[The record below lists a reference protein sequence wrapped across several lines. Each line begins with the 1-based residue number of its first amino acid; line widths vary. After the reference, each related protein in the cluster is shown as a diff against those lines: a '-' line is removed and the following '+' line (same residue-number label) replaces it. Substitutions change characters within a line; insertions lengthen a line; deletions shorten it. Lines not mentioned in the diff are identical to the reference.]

1 MYLWVSINHFRS
13 PDRRGY
19 RPLACG
25 LKSYRF
31 LVVRS
36 IRWPRWVSI
45 LSFFPF
51 FPFFFFFFL
60 VLLSSPSSPLSFSFF
75 FSVNFSRRV
84 FLRGLRKRKL
94 SRDICRPANWSV
106 KFNGESLKYPALRCL
121 FWTRENIMDV
131 IYIYIYRIYSTGE
144 KEFRSKREGGGL
156 RMLGGTIV
164 VLNRSVEC
172 QPRCCILR
180 FNFRNAT
187 RLQCPCIIFNSCPV
201 VRTFEL

>member
-1 MYLWVSINHFRS
+1 MGIHQSLSLSRSPRISAFSLWIKVVSIS
-13 PDRRGY
+13 RRAFHS
-19 RPLACG
+19 LASMS
-25 LKSYRF
+25 LDSF
-31 LVVRS
+31 L
-36 IRWPRWVSI
+36 
-45 LSFFPF
+45 LSFFPLLLLLLSRPPF
-51 FPFFFFFFL
+51 FPLLFSFF
-60 VLLSSPSSPLSFSFF
+60 PFSFF